1 MSTLKTPTPIRP
13 SVEPRI
19 ETSRELEQVVVGR
32 PTSDGAGVKLTR
44 VLTQNLQKRL
54 DPFLMLDE
62 FGSEEASDYVG
73 GFPDHPHRGF
83 ETVTYML
90 NGRMRHRDSVGNSGL
105 LTNGGV
111 QWMTAGRGII
121 HSEMPEQEDGLM
133 RGFQLWVNLPAKNK
147 LTAPGYQDLPS
158 DAIPEVQLAAP
169 EGKSGDTLV
178 RIIAGAFA
186 GVAGA
191 VQPPDTEP
199 LYLDVH
205 LPAGGAIDVPIADGH
220 NAFLYPYEGE
230 LSIGALAR
238 PLRKQQ
244 MGILTSQAG
253 SSGVR
258 VNAVSASR
266 FILVAGKPL
275 REPIV
280 QYGPFVM
287 NSPLEIEQ
295 AIRDYQSGKLAN

>member
-1 MSTLKTPTPIRP
+1 MSMPKQSTPVRP

-19 ETSRELEQVVVGR
+19 EASRELEQIVVGR

-62 FGSEEASDYVG
+62 FGSDQAGDYIA

-147 LTAPGYQDLPS
+147 MMAPGYQDLPS
-158 DAIPEVQLAAP
+158 DAIPEVQLANGA
-169 EGKSGDTLV
+169 LV
-178 RIIAGAFA
+178 RVIAGAFA
-186 GVAGA
+186 GVTGA
-191 VQPPDTEP
+191 IQRPDTEP

-205 LPAGGAIDVPIADGH
+205 IPAGASVQLPIQDGH

-230 LSIGALAR
+230 LTVGALAR
-238 PLRKQQ
+238 PVKRQQ
-244 MGILTSQAG
+244 MGILSSTAG
-253 SSGVR
+253 ASGIT
-258 VNAVSASR
+258 VNAIADGR

-275 REPIV
+275 REAIA

-287 NSPLEIEQ
+287 NTPAEIEQ
-295 AIRDYQSGKLAN
+295 AIRDYQTGRLAS

>member
-1 MSTLKTPTPIRP
+1 MSTEKRSAPIRP
-13 SVEPRI
+13 DVIPRI
-19 ETSRELEQVVVGR
+19 ESSRELEQVVVGR

-147 LTAPGYQDLPS
+147 MTAPGYQDLPS
-158 DAIPEVQLAAP
+158 AAIPEVLL
-169 EGKSGDTLV
+169 GDADTSTLV
-178 RIIAGAFA
+178 RVIAGAFA

-191 VQPPDTEP
+191 VQRPDTEP

-205 LPAGGAIDVPIADGH
+205 LPAGASIDIPIAASH

-230 LSIGALAR
+230 LTVGALAR
-238 PLRKQQ
+238 PLHKRQ
-244 MGILTSQAG
+244 MGILNSQAT

-258 VNAVSASR
+258 VTAVASSR

-275 REPIV
+275 REPIT

-287 NSPLEIEQ
+287 NTPGEIEQ
-295 AIRDYQSGKLAN
+295 AIRDFQSGKLAI

>member
-1 MSTLKTPTPIRP
+1 MSTPIR
-13 SVEPRI
+13 SSIEPRI

-44 VLTQNLQKRL
+44 VLTQHLQKRL

-62 FGSEEASDYVG
+62 FGSDQAGDYIA

-147 LTAPGYQDLPS
+147 MTAPGYQDLPS
-158 DAIPEVQLAAP
+158 EAIPEVQLNN
-169 EGKSGDTLV
+169 GSVV

-186 GVAGA
+186 GINGA
-191 VQPPDTEP
+191 VQRPDTEP

-205 LPAGGAIDVPIADGH
+205 VAAGSSLQLPIQASH

-230 LSIGALAR
+230 LTVGALAR
-238 PLRKQQ
+238 PLRRQQ
-244 MGILTSQAG
+244 MGILTSTPLA
-253 SSGVR
+253 SGVQIH
-258 VNAVSASR
+258 ADSDSR

-275 REPIV
+275 REPIT

-287 NSPLEIEQ
+287 NTALEIEQ
-295 AIRDYQSGKLAN
+295 AIRDYQAGRLAV